1 MKLAA
6 MLLLAGLSP
15 ALYAQTPAT
24 PGLPSA
30 DQAMAALEATPEV
43 AGARAGLGWGAA
55 EGALLRRGDYEF
67 QVNTTLNQRR
77 VADAAQR
84 YNEWAVGLER
94 SLRLPG
100 KARLDAALGQ
110 QTMAVARESY
120 GDALHEA
127 GRMLLTRWFTW
138 LRARQQLARLDEQ
151 SAALAQIR
159 AAVAKRVRA
168 GDASALELVQADAA
182 LATVAAGTARARSDE
197 ALRRTELAQHYP
209 GLSLAPA
216 PSLPAPAAV
225 EGDMSA
231 WRERMF
237 THNHELARARAE
249 SDRAR
254 LALKRSEAD
263 RVPDPT
269 VGVHYGSERGGE
281 ERLVGVSVSVPL
293 PGAQRGYRV
302 DRALAENRMASE
314 RERAVQVR
322 LETQVRVNFENAQGS
337 YASWQAARQAADSLH
352 TQALKLARAQALG
365 EAGIAEVLLARRQY
379 LEVALSADQARGDAW
394 EARYRLMLDAHEL
407 WPFHVEEEGT
417 LIDGK

>member
-1 MKLAA
+1 MKPAA
-6 MLLLAGLSP
+6 MLLLAGMSP
-15 ALYAQTPAT
+15 TLYAQTPSY
-24 PGLPSA
+24 PGLPPTG
-30 DQAMAALEATPEV
+30 QVMTVLEATPEV
-43 AGARAGLGWGAA
+43 AAARAGLGLGAA
-55 EGALLRRGDYEF
+55 ENALLRRGDYEF

-77 VADAAQR
+77 VADTAQR

-94 SLRLPG
+94 SLRLPV

-110 QTMAVARESY
+110 QAVTAARESY

-127 GRMLLTRWFTW
+127 GRMLLTRWFAW

-151 SAALAQIR
+151 SAALAQIH

-168 GDASALELVQADAA
+168 GDASALELTQAEAA
-182 LATVAAGTARARSDE
+182 LATVAAANARAHSDE
-197 ALRRTELAQHYP
+197 SLRRTELEQHYP

-225 EGDMSA
+225 EGDMSV

-237 THNHELARARAE
+237 MHNHELARARAE
-249 SDRAR
+249 GERAR
-254 LALKRSEAD
+254 LVLKRSEAD

-269 VGVHYGSERGGE
+269 IGVHYGSERGGE
-281 ERLVGVSVSVPL
+281 ERLVGLSVSLPL

-302 DRALAENRMASE
+302 DRALAENRMASA

-322 LETQVRVNFENAQGS
+322 LETQARVNFESAQGS
-337 YASWQAARQAADSLH
+337 CASWQAAQQAADSLH

-379 LEVALSADQARGDAW
+379 LEAALNADQARGDAW
-394 EARYRLMLDAHEL
+394 EAHYRLLLDAHRL
-407 WPFHVEEEGT
+407 WPFHVEEEEREAR
-417 LIDGK
+417 

>member
-6 MLLLAGLSP
+6 MFLLAGLSP
-15 ALYAQTPAT
+15 ALCAQAPAT
-24 PGLPSA
+24 PGLPPA
-30 DQAMAALEATPEV
+30 DQVMAALEATPEV
-43 AGARAGLGWGAA
+43 AGARAGLRLGAA
-55 EGALLRRGDYEF
+55 ESALLRRGDYEF
-67 QVNTTLNQRR
+67 QVNTALNQRH
-77 VADAAQR
+77 VADTAQR

-110 QTMAVARESY
+110 QTLAVARESY

-127 GRMLLTRWFTW
+127 GRMLLARWFAW
-138 LRARQQLARLDEQ
+138 QRARQQVARLAEQ

-159 AAVAKRVRA
+159 AAVARRVRA

-182 LATVAAGTARARSDE
+182 LAMVAAATARARSDE

-209 GLSLAPA
+209 GLSLAP
-216 PSLPAPAAV
+216 PLPLPAPAAV
-225 EGDMSA
+225 EGDRSA

-249 SDRAR
+249 SERAR
-254 LALKRSEAD
+254 LALRRSEAD

-281 ERLVGVSVSVPL
+281 ERLVGVSVSLPL

-302 DRALAENRMASE
+302 DRALAENRMASA

-322 LETQVRVNFENAQGS
+322 LETRARVNFERVQGS
-337 YASWQAARQAADSLH
+337 YASWQAAQQAADSLR

-379 LEVALSADQARGDAW
+379 LEAALGADQARSDAW
-394 EARYRLMLDAHEL
+394 EARYRLLLDAHEL
-407 WPFHVEEEGT
+407 WPFHVEEEEREAR
-417 LIDGK
+417 

>member
-6 MLLLAGLSP
+6 TLLLAGLSP

-55 EGALLRRGDYEF
+55 ESALLRRGDYEF

-127 GRMLLTRWFTW
+127 GRMLLARWFAW
-138 LRARQQLARLDEQ
+138 LRARQQLARLAEQ
-151 SAALAQIR
+151 SAALEETR
-159 AAVAKRVRA
+159 ASVAKRVRA

-182 LATVAAGTARARSDE
+182 LAMVAAATARARSDE

-209 GLSLAPA
+209 GLSLAP
-216 PSLPAPAAV
+216 
-225 EGDMSA
+225 
-231 WRERMF
+231 
-237 THNHELARARAE
+237 
-249 SDRAR
+249 
-254 LALKRSEAD
+254 
-263 RVPDPT
+263 
-269 VGVHYGSERGGE
+269 
-281 ERLVGVSVSVPL
+281 PL
-293 PGAQRGYRV
+293 P
-302 DRALAENRMASE
+302 
-314 RERAVQVR
+314 
-322 LETQVRVNFENAQGS
+322 
-337 YASWQAARQAADSLH
+337 
-352 TQALKLARAQALG
+352 
-365 EAGIAEVLLARRQY
+365 
-379 LEVALSADQARGDAW
+379 
-394 EARYRLMLDAHEL
+394 
-407 WPFHVEEEGT
+407 
-417 LIDGK
+417 